1 MEKKYK
7 NGLVLGKFL
16 PPHRGHL
23 YLIDTAIENCDKVH
37 VIATHND
44 TQPIP
49 GKLRVDT
56 LIEIYKNNPN
66 VTIHSVDDSGLP
78 QHDSEC
84 DSLDEFYSYWVP
96 LVYNNVKEL
105 DVVFTSE
112 DYGSDFARYLKI
124 EHVLVDKERI
134 KYPVSGTKIRTNPF
148 DNWEFIPYEIKPFF
162 LKRVAIMGPESAGK
176 STMAKKLAARFK
188 TDFVLEYGRLVY
200 ESNGNK
206 VTIDDFIPISKG
218 RQDLEDW
225 IMKSELANK
234 LIFCDTEDITTYL
247 FSKMYCPD
255 DSHKVEDWFINEMNR
270 KNKYDLYLLLNPE
283 CRAVQDGT
291 RNFLKERWEHYE
303 VIKKELIKQGCNFVE
318 IGGEE
323 WDKRFDSCVEII
335 RSNFNI

>member
-23 YLIDTAIENCDKVH
+23 YLIDTAIESCDMVH
-37 VIATHND
+37 VVATHND

-66 VTIHSVDDSGLP
+66 VSIHSVDDSGLP

-84 DSLDEFYSYWVP
+84 DTLDEFYSHWVP

-112 DYGSDFARYLKI
+112 DYGSDFAKYLEI
-124 EHVLVDKERI
+124 EHVLVDKERL

-148 DNWEFIPYEIKPFF
+148 DNWEFIPDEIKPFF
-162 LKRVAIMGPESAGK
+162 IKRIAIMGPESTGK
-176 STMAKKLAARFK
+176 STLSKKLSTYFK
-188 TDFVLEYGRLVY
+188 TVFVPEYGRYVY
-200 ESNGNK
+200 ENNGNK
-206 VTIDDFIPISKG
+206 ISIDDFIPISEG
-218 RQDLEDW
+218 RQSLEDW
-225 IMKSELANK
+225 LITKANK
-234 LIFCDTEDITTYL
+234 VIFCDTEDITTYI
-247 FSKMYCPD
+247 FSKMFFEKEYK
-255 DSHKVEDWFINEMNR
+255 SKEFWFLDKM
-270 KNKYDLYLLLNPE
+270 KNKFDLYILMKPE
-283 CRAVQDGT
+283 CKAVQDGT
-291 RNFLKERWEHYE
+291 RSFLEERWEHYE
-303 VIKKELIKQGCNFVE
+303 EIKKELTKQGCNYIEV
-318 IGGEE
+318 GGEE
-323 WDKRFDSCVEII
+323 WDERFDTCVEIM